1 MEDSRGLYYY
11 PNPAL
16 TAVRVYVRRAED
28 GGIEFCMWDAEHPE
42 VWEKHGWICMETINM
57 ARELFAGEHDDGWHP
72 EKIYDAAV
80 AEALLKEKEK
90 AKK

>member
-28 GGIEFCMWDAEHPE
+28 GSMEFRM
-42 VWEKHGWICMETINM
+42 WEKHGWIGMETVNI

-72 EKIYDAAV
+72 EMIYDAAV
-80 AEALLKEKEK
+80 AEALLKEK